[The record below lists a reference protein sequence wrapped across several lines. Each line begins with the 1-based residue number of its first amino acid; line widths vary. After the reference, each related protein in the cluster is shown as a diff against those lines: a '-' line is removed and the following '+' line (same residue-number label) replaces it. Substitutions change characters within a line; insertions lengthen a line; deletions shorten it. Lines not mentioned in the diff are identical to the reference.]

1 MKFLF
6 TLPVYNKVTQA
17 DEFSVRSLTNF
28 VVSPLSHRTVNGTLH
43 LYNSEIYILFSFV
56 ILEVDSKPDIMNNLE
71 NIKSLIRPILKKY
84 GIKKAGIFGSSARGE
99 SVVNDLDLLV
109 KIDKKIS
116 LLEFIGIQQELEDTL
131 GMKVDLVEYDAIKPA
146 LKDEILQDEK
156 PVL

>member
-1 MKFLF
+1 
-6 TLPVYNKVTQA
+6 
-17 DEFSVRSLTNF
+17 
-28 VVSPLSHRTVNGTLH
+28 
-43 LYNSEIYILFSFV
+43 
-56 ILEVDSKPDIMNNLE
+56 MNNLE
-71 NIKSLIRPILKKY
+71 NIKSQIKPILKKY

-99 SVVNDLDLLV
+99 SIVNDLDLLV

-146 LKDEILQDEK
+146 LKDEILQDEE

>member
-1 MKFLF
+1 
-6 TLPVYNKVTQA
+6 
-17 DEFSVRSLTNF
+17 
-28 VVSPLSHRTVNGTLH
+28 
-43 LYNSEIYILFSFV
+43 
-56 ILEVDSKPDIMNNLE
+56 MNNLE
-71 NIKSLIRPILKKY
+71 NIKSQIKPILKKY
-84 GIKKAGIFGSSARGE
+84 GIKKAGIFGSSVRGK

-146 LKDEILQDEK
+146 LKDEILQDEE

>member
-1 MKFLF
+1 MLTSFGFGVKLKTQPGSTSQEPLMALNTCIILKPNFLF
-6 TLPVYNKVTQA
+6 L
-17 DEFSVRSLTNF
+17 L
-28 VVSPLSHRTVNGTLH
+28 
-43 LYNSEIYILFSFV
+43 LYWGA
-56 ILEVDSKPDIMNNLE
+56 DSKPDIMNNLE
-71 NIKSLIRPILKKY
+71 NIKSLIKPILKKY

-116 LLEFIGIQQELEDTL
+116 LLEFIGIQQELEDAL